1 MPSANQIHGVAA
13 ASGEHLSRFW
23 LNQARFSELKQP
35 VSAGGDPDCPK
46 SEKTAR
52 PRHNDCV
59 LDQGCT
65 AVVGGTVRK
74 YGRGPAAGVRY
85 HQ

>member
-46 SEKTAR
+46 SER
-52 PRHNDCV
+52 LPDRDNDCV
-59 LDQGCT
+59 LVR
-65 AVVGGTVRK
+65 VVPPWLVELYENTGGDPRL
-74 YGRGPAAGVRY
+74 G
-85 HQ
+85 